1 MSTAPTIDDKGAAAT
16 RPGFLLVYIL
26 VIFAAMLG
34 ASLYHLRHAGILSC
48 PATGYD
54 DTHYLAYCHGDAY
67 GDYDHGAVWFG
78 LEPGVRETAAGA
90 DVLFVG
96 NSRLEFGFSSAAIEH
111 WAAANDLAYYLL
123 GFSYTENS
131 AFLGPLLDGLKPSA
145 EAYVINL
152 DQFFMDKASPPG
164 AEVMFGGGSLGRY
177 EGKRDWQGPHRLL
190 CGALPILCGE
200 AVSYYRDRANGQWS
214 HEGTWR
220 TDKDVAL
227 LATGIDG
234 ELPVDVAS
242 LDRAREIGAAFID
255 KLGVPRDCV
264 VLTYVPTRENKRATA
279 DALATSLG
287 FELVSPRLDD
297 LRTFDG
303 SHLDPASAER
313 FAAAFLEV
321 AGPRLAACA
330 NGGA

>member
-1 MSTAPTIDDKGAAAT
+1 MANAPTIGDEGAAAT
-16 RPGFLLVYIL
+16 RPGFLLLYVL

-54 DTHYLAYCHGDAY
+54 DRHYLAYCHGDAY

-96 NSRLEFGFSSAAIEH
+96 NSRLEFGFSAPAIEQ
-111 WAAANDLAYYLL
+111 WAAGNNLAYYLL

-152 DQFFMDKASPPG
+152 DQFFMADPSPPG
-164 AEVMFGGGSLGRY
+164 AEAMFGGSLGRY
-177 EGKRDWQGPHRLL
+177 EGKRDWQGPHRIL

-200 AVSYYRDRANGQWS
+200 AVSYYRDRANGQWT
-214 HEGTWR
+214 HRGTWR
-220 TDKDVAL
+220 TDKGEAL
-227 LATGIDG
+227 LGTAIDS
-234 ELPVDVAS
+234 ELPVDTAG
-242 LDRAREIGAAFID
+242 LDRAREIGEAFID
-255 KLGVPRDCV
+255 KLGVSRDCV

-279 DALATSLG
+279 EALATSLG
-287 FELVSPRLDD
+287 FELVSPRIEGLH
-297 LRTFDG
+297 TFDG
-303 SHLDPASAER
+303 SHLDPESAEL
-313 FAAAFLEV
+313 FTSAFLEA
-321 AGPRLAACA
+321 AGPKLAACA
-330 NGGA
+330 KGGA

>member
-1 MSTAPTIDDKGAAAT
+1 MATAPTIGDEGLATT
-16 RPGFLLVYIL
+16 RPGLLLLYVL

-34 ASLYHLRHAGILSC
+34 ASLYHLRHAGILAC

-54 DTHYLAYCHGDAY
+54 DAHYLAYCHGDAY

-96 NSRLEFGFSSAAIEH
+96 NSRLEFGFSSDAIRQ
-111 WAAANDLAYYLL
+111 WAAGNGLAYYLL

-131 AFLGPLLDGLKPSA
+131 AFLGPLLEGLKPSA
-145 EAYVINL
+145 RAYVINL
-152 DQFFMDKASPPG
+152 DEFFRDQASPPG
-164 AEVMFGGGSLGRY
+164 MEAMFGGSRGRY
-177 EGKRDWQGPHRLL
+177 EGKRDWQGPHRIL
-190 CGALPILCGE
+190 CGALPILCGNSV
-200 AVSYYRDRANGQWS
+200 AYYRDRANGHWS

-220 TDKDVAL
+220 TDKDQAL
-227 LATGIDG
+227 LATGIDS
-234 ELPVDVAS
+234 ELPIDPAG
-242 LDRAREIGAAFID
+242 LDRAREVGEAFID

-279 DALATSLG
+279 EALAQSLG
-287 FELVSPRLDD
+287 FELVSPRVEDM
-297 LRTFDG
+297 RTFDG

-313 FAAAFLEV
+313 FAAAFLEA